1 MYYVTC
7 PKCAAKN
14 AGYLIQCVSCGTSL
28 VKLPRVKAKERDD
41 IAGRPHVYNS
51 IRYESEGDQPIHLMF
66 PENHCYYCDSSE
78 PTNHVPFS
86 VTSGNPNI
94 VRTGSGIGH
103 ELVTTS
109 KSLSFQIPLC
119 ANCKAAYNLTYCD
132 LPINVDDRYNPGLYD
147 PTFKQHPTLKLIAH
161 YSAWIF
167 GITLTVV
174 VLFFLIRLLPFIQ
187 RAQVKSIEVTSVLN
201 IIHLSLLV
209 IAGISLI
216 IWRLFHSIAGSH
228 DKELRTGLI
237 ADAKSDYPW
246 PAFGELSSSKGNFT
260 WDNDVIVFSYTIKLC
275 NRRYMDLFYGLNP
288 DLK

>member
-28 VKLPRVKAKERDD
+28 VRLPRVNAKERDD
-41 IAGRPHVYNS
+41 ILGRPHVYNS
-51 IRYESEGDQPIHLMF
+51 IRYKSEGDQPIHLVF
-66 PENHCYYCDSSE
+66 PQNHCYYCDSSL

-94 VRTGSGIGH
+94 VRTSSGIGH

-119 ANCKAAYNLTYCD
+119 ANCEAAYNLTYCD
-132 LPINVDDRYNPGLYD
+132 LIGEDRYDPALYD
-147 PTFKQHPTLKLIAH
+147 PTFKQHPVLKLIAH
-161 YSAWIF
+161 YSVWIF
-167 GITLTVV
+167 GISLTVA
-174 VLFFLIRLLPFIQ
+174 VLFFLIRLLPFIE
-187 RAQVKSIEVTSVLN
+187 RAQEKSTEVTSVLT
-201 IIHLSLLV
+201 IIQLSLLAIV
-209 IAGISLI
+209 GISLI
-216 IWRLFHSIAGSH
+216 IWRLFGSIAGSH

-246 PAFGELSSSKGNFT
+246 PAIGELSSSKSKFT